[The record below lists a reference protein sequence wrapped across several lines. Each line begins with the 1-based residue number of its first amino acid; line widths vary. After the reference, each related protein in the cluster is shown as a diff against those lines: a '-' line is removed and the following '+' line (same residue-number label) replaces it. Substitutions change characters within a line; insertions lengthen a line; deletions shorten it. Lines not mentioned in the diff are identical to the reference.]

1 MKESKVIYK
10 KVSELKPNPNNARNF
25 KKDYSKEDLS
35 MQELMKDIEI
45 RGVLAPLKVF
55 ADGVILFGNRRYHA
69 AKYLGIETLPCIIE
83 EGEVSQTEQLMQQV
97 SENMI
102 RKYPSSLERG
112 KAFLELIESGEATLH
127 EIKQQTGASDVE
139 ACIRECKNYMATREK
154 VGHERMDGIM
164 KGIKDRSDYGSL
176 AKTVFKRTEIP
187 EESKADLLEVALNSK
202 ATSHAVENV
211 TQQIQKVANQGK
223 SISAVGIKKMMD
235 KAMETDRHQVIVR
248 NEDWNYFKEEWK
260 KLKDAK
266 IEKAPAT
273 LRHCYIDILK
283 WARSEIEKRGGYYA
297 VIIGP
302 EGINYHESK

>member
-1 MKESKVIYK
+1 MKETKIIYK
-10 KVSELKPNPNNARNF
+10 KVSELKTNPNNARNF
-25 KKDYSKEDLS
+25 EKDYSKDDLS
-35 MQELMKDIEI
+35 MKELMKDISI

-55 ADGVILFGNRRYHA
+55 TDGTILFGNRRFHA

-112 KAFLELIESGEATLH
+112 KAFLELITSGVATLP

-139 ACIRECKNYMATREK
+139 ACIRERKNYVATKEK
-154 VGHERMDGIM
+154 IGHERMKSIM
-164 KGIKDRSDYGSL
+164 EGMKKRKDYGTI

-187 EESKADLLEVALNSK
+187 EESKADLLEATLDSK

-211 TQQIQKVANQGK
+211 TQQIQNVANQGK
-223 SISAVGIKKMMD
+223 SVSTEGIKEMMS
-235 KAMETDRHQVIVR
+235 KAMETDRHQIIAR
-248 NEDWNYFKEEWK
+248 NEDWDYFREEWK
-260 KLKDAK
+260 KLKNNK
-266 IEKAPAT
+266 VESAPAT

-283 WARSEIEKRGGYYA
+283 WARNEIEERGGYY
-297 VIIGP
+297 VVLID
-302 EGINYHESK
+302 